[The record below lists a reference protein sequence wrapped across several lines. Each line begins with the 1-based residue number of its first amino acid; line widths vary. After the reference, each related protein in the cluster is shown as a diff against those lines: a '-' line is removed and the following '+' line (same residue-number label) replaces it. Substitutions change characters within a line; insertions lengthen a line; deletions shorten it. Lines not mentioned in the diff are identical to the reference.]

1 MLINSNVSY
10 KSQLEFDMVFDP
22 DERIGETEPSRKKV
36 KVEVGDEVNIKY
48 VDPHSF
54 RPNVLRGVVKEII
67 PDMKGKDPKR
77 SKIIRLDCS
86 KEFNNKLIDIFTDH
100 IIDIV
105 NISNRENKYNAEK
118 ILEKCNTILILDK
131 AIAKENKLKNGD
143 SIKYNNFKYVY
154 GVTAFDNFYNAIEYY
169 KLNEPEDD
177 SWNGINIIFSE
188 GNHICSNMCDR
199 AMINYTLIR
208 KPFIN
213 IKSCNSDKSTL
224 FFGLYLDNTSNIE
237 VSGISILPNNAT
249 TGIKISNESSQIK
262 IENCYI
268 SGLQYSISGCN
279 NAKDILIINSKIK
292 KQIYFYNIH
301 NLLIRNCSISDNT
314 HPLLVVENQARCIEL
329 ENNCL
334 FLNDYMFRDCI
345 NINKLTGTFELNN
358 NKIYGMIDNVIRINE
373 VYDNS
378 NIRGK
383 YPFNITY
390 NDISCDR
397 FIIYYE
403 GIKSEDRLEDLE
415 EDDITKF
422 YKIVSVMN
430 KMTKSKNIEN
440 PLFGPYKYEK
450 LDIIDRNN
458 LLYGNPIS
466 TDDKEDN
473 NPIDPDDNVEIKDP
487 LDRTSD
493 LPVVKKFGD
502 DTFVFANG
510 TEITIKDR
518 SDGKEGAS
526 IVYNTKDG
534 SEETIDVSKNTHV
547 FGGRHNDDTLTNT
560 RIIIE
565 GGVIKEVFGGG
576 LHKSH
581 TSVANILLYGGKVST
596 LFGAGSNGCTNTCDC
611 ENVKYTLENVKDSHN
626 ITDHSIINIFGG
638 TVSGLLFG
646 GGQDMTY
653 TKSSDMYIG
662 GTDNSNIN
670 YITVGGSNGYVSS
683 AKLEVYSNTTN
694 IGTIQGINRGII
706 DSISIDIKCCKE
718 IKKLFCG
725 GETPFIGSKDN
736 PNSSSDPSGKF
747 KTCLVTI
754 NKVHSNIGE
763 FALGGNDYEVITEE
777 NNDCVT
783 VVEI

>member
-1 MLINSNVSY
+1 MLIRSDVTH

-67 PDMKGKDPKR
+67 PDMGGKDPKR

-86 KEFNNKLIDIFTDH
+86 KEFDNKLIDIFTDH
-100 IIDIV
+100 IIDII
-105 NISNRENKYNAEK
+105 NISNRENKYNSEK
-118 ILEKCNTILILDK
+118 ELKRKNTILIMDK
-131 AIAKENKLKNGD
+131 IITYESKLNKGD
-143 SIKYNNFKYVY
+143 TITYNNYKYIY
-154 GVTAFDNFYNAIEYY
+154 GITAFDDFHLAVKYY
-169 KLNEPEDD
+169 KLDEPADEF
-177 SWNGINIIFSE
+177 WKGINIIFTE
-188 GNHICSNMCDR
+188 GSHYYDSKITTCKKEP
-199 AMINYTLIR
+199 ATAIIK
-208 KPFIN
+208 KPFVN
-213 IKSCNSDKSTL
+213 IKGCKSDKSIL
-224 FFGLYLDNTSNIE
+224 LFGLYLDNTNNINISDISISSTNR
-237 VSGISILPNNAT
+237 SGITID
-249 TGIKISNESSQIK
+249 NESLYIV
-262 IENCYI
+262 IDNCVI
-268 SGLQYSISGCN
+268 NGMQYSIHGCIN
-279 NAKDILIINSKIK
+279 TENVYIINSVIK
-292 KQIYFYNIH
+292 KQIYFHNIH
-301 NLLIRNCSISDNT
+301 NLIIENCSISDYM
-314 HPLLVVENQARCIEL
+314 HPLLVVKNQARCIEL

-334 FLNDYMFRDCI
+334 FLNGYMFRDCI
-345 NINKLTGTFELNN
+345 KINKLSGTFKLNN
-358 NKIYGMIDNVIRINE
+358 NKIYGAVDNVVKISK

-378 NIRGK
+378 NSEDK
-383 YPFNITY
+383 YSFNITN
-390 NDISCDR
+390 NDICCNK

-403 GIKSEDRLEDLE
+403 GIKSEDKLEDLE
-415 EDDITKF
+415 DDNITKY
-422 YKIVSVMN
+422 YKIISTLN
-430 KMTKSKNIEN
+430 KITKSKNIEN
-440 PLFGPYKYEK
+440 PLFGPYRYEK
-450 LDIIDRNN
+450 LEIVDSYN
-458 LLYGNPIS
+458 LSYGDPIS
-466 TDDKEDN
+466 TDKEDN
-473 NPIDPDDNVEIKDP
+473 NPIEPDDNKEENDP
-487 LDRTSD
+487 LNRTSD

-502 DTFVFANG
+502 DTFIFANG

-534 SEETIDVSKNTHV
+534 SEETIDVPKNTHV

-596 LFGAGSNGCTNTCDC
+596 LFGAGSNGCTNACNC

-736 PNSSSDPSGKF
+736 PNSSSDSSGKF

-783 VVEI
+783 VVVI